1 MSILSTD
8 QLDRK
13 ITLTPEQAIQ
23 KWFRTHKEPL
33 SKIIHQVS
41 VVRNTPTFRGGFDKG
56 LLALANHLFVNLLI
70 KTFPDIT
77 APDNQGPQKTKF
89 ELYGQR
95 FAVGMTCANF
105 DHSKAKVTLKSN
117 YDSPNLPEQELF
129 ADYMLLIQTMD
140 FEKDQPIRFMVI
152 NYDTLRQLPTKWDKL
167 KNIELQTR
175 HIHTD
180 HRLVDITF
188 ENPYDLDQPMANTLI
203 QRALDTFLGS
213 LAGIASELI
222 EY

>member
-1 MSILSTD
+1 MSTIATD
-8 QLDRK
+8 NYNRK
-13 ITLTPEQAIQ
+13 ILLTPEQSIQ

-95 FAVGMTCANF
+95 FAVGMTCSNF

-117 YDSPNLPEQELF
+117 YDSPNLPEQEQF

-140 FEKDQPIRFMVI
+140 FEKDQPCRFMLI
-152 NYDTLRQLPTKWDKL
+152 NYQTLRELPTKWDKL
-167 KNIELQTR
+167 KNIDLQTR

-180 HRLVDITF
+180 HRLVDITT
-188 ENPYDLDQPMANTLI
+188 ELPYDLDQSLANTLI
-203 QRALDTFLGS
+203 QRALDNFLNS